1 MAADRA
7 DDQDPARALGR
18 ALRDLQRRSGRTLR
32 DLETSVRISDS
43 SLSRYF
49 LGTTVPPWATVRD
62 LCEALG
68 GDPSEYRL
76 LWQAADRGQRKPV
89 RRQRA
94 TDGEPAPG
102 EQGHGEP
109 AQGGRAPGDRVP
121 GEPVQGE
128 PVPGEPVQGE
138 PVREGPIVSGSEGAP
153 VQSEPAPADPVP
165 AEPTPGEAPVTA
177 PPAGTRRGSR
187 TVWALAGAVIGL
199 IIGALSTV
207 LVQPHAPPSSGGD
220 APPGTHGVQGAA
232 DSSNSPRIFVS
243 RATGACL
250 DDSLDQGTRSFAC
263 NGMSYQRWTVRT
275 APDGSAQL
283 RNHATGECLDHLPGG
298 LSTTP
303 CGQAAS
309 QRWTVSARDDVAVEI
324 RSTTARSC
332 LADSAGGLR
341 VAPCDGT
348 TRQKWA

>member
-7 DDQDPARALGR
+7 DDQEPARVLGR
-18 ALRDLQRRSGRTLR
+18 ALRDLQRRSGHTLR
-32 DLETSVRISDS
+32 DLETSVSISDS

-49 LGTTVPPWATVRD
+49 LGITVPPWATVRD

-68 GDPSEYRL
+68 GDPSEYRH
-76 LWQAADRGQRKPV
+76 LWQAADRSQRKPA
-89 RRQRA
+89 RRHR
-94 TDGEPAPG
+94 GRSS
-102 EQGHGEP
+102 EP
-109 AQGGRAPGDRVP
+109 AQGEPGRDERAA
-121 GEPVQGE
+121 
-128 PVPGEPVQGE
+128 GE
-138 PVREGPIVSGSEGAP
+138 PVR
-153 VQSEPAPADPVP
+153 SEPGQDAPAESEPVESKPVP
-165 AEPTPGEAPVTA
+165 GGTAAGEAV
-177 PPAGTRRGSR
+177 AGKPGRRGSR

-199 IIGALSTV
+199 VLGAVSTV
-207 LVQPHAPPSSGGD
+207 LVQPQAPASSGGD
-220 APPGTHGVQGAA
+220 APTASAGAHGVQGASA
-232 DSSNSPRIFVS
+232 ASSGPRIFVS

-275 APDGSAQL
+275 TPDGSAQL

-298 LSTTP
+298 LSTAP
-303 CGQAAS
+303 CGSSAS

-324 RSTTARSC
+324 RSTTARRC

-341 VAPCDGT
+341 VSPCDGT

>member
-7 DDQDPARALGR
+7 DEQDPARALGR

-68 GDPSEYRL
+68 GDPSEYRH
-76 LWQAADRGQRKPV
+76 LWQAADRGQRKPA

-102 EQGHGEP
+102 EQEHGEP
-109 AQGGRAPGDRVP
+109 AQGGRAPGTP
-121 GEPVQGE
+121 GH
-128 PVPGEPVQGE
+128 GE
-138 PVREGPIVSGSEGAP
+138 PVRDAPIGSGSESALVESG
-153 VQSEPAPADPVP
+153 PAPAEPVP
-165 AEPTPGEAPVTA
+165 AEPTPDEAPVTA

-199 IIGALSTV
+199 MLGALSTV
-207 LVQPHAPPSSGGD
+207 LVQPHAPRSSGGD
-220 APPGTHGVQGAA
+220 APTAASGTHGVQGAA
-232 DSSNSPRIFVS
+232 SSSSSPRIFVS

-263 NGMSYQRWTVRT
+263 NGMSYQRWTVGT
-275 APDGSAQL
+275 TPDGSAQL

-341 VAPCDGT
+341 LAPCDGT

>member
-7 DDQDPARALGR
+7 DDQEPARVLGR
-18 ALRDLQRRSGRTLR
+18 ALRDLQRRSGHTLR
-32 DLETSVRISDS
+32 DLETSVSISDS

-68 GDPSEYRL
+68 GDPSEYRH
-76 LWQAADRGQRKPV
+76 LWQAADRSQRKPA
-89 RRQRA
+89 RRQR
-94 TDGEPAPG
+94 GRS
-102 EQGHGEP
+102 GEP
-109 AQGGRAPGDRVP
+109 AQGELVRDARGA
-121 GEPVQGE
+121 
-128 PVPGEPVQGE
+128 GE
-138 PVREGPIVSGSEGAP
+138 PVR
-153 VQSEPAPADPVP
+153 SEPGHDAPAESEPVESEPVESEPVP
-165 AEPTPGEAPVTA
+165 DGTAAGGTAAGEASVGKP
-177 PPAGTRRGSR
+177 GRRGSR

-199 IIGALSTV
+199 VLGAVSTV
-207 LVQPHAPPSSGGD
+207 LVQPQAPASSGGD
-220 APPGTHGVQGAA
+220 APTASAGAHGVQGASA
-232 DSSNSPRIFVS
+232 ASSGPRIFVS

-263 NGMSYQRWTVRT
+263 NGMPYQRWTVRT
-275 APDGSAQL
+275 TPDGSAQL

-298 LSTTP
+298 LSTAP
-303 CGQAAS
+303 CGSSAS

-324 RSTTARSC
+324 RSTTARRC

-341 VAPCDGT
+341 VSPCDGT

>member
-1 MAADRA
+1 MAADRP
-7 DDQDPARALGR
+7 DDQEPARALGR

-49 LGTTVPPWATVRD
+49 LGVTVPPWATVRD

-68 GDPSEYRL
+68 GDPSEYRH
-76 LWQAADRGQRKPV
+76 LWQAADRSQRKPA

-94 TDGEPAPG
+94 KGGEPAPA
-102 EQGHGEP
+102 E
-109 AQGGRAPGDRVP
+109 RAL
-121 GEPVQGE
+121 GEPVQE
-128 PVPGEPVQGE
+128 A
-138 PVREGPIVSGSEGAP
+138 PIDSGGAGAP
-153 VQSEPAPADPVP
+153 VGNDPASAPAPA
-165 AEPTPGEAPVTA
+165 EP
-177 PPAGTRRGSR
+177 RRGSR
-187 TVWALAGAVIGL
+187 TVWAVAGAVVGL
-199 IIGALSTV
+199 VIGAMSTV
-207 LVQPHAPPSSGGD
+207 LMQPHAPPSSRGD
-220 APPGTHGVQGAA
+220 APTAAPGTHGVQGASA
-232 DSSNSPRIFVS
+232 SSNVPRIFVS

-275 APDGSAQL
+275 TPDGSAQL

-303 CGQAAS
+303 CGPAAS

-324 RSTTARSC
+324 RSTTARRC

-341 VAPCDGT
+341 VEPCDGT